1 MPEIHW
7 KALPTIMASRKK
19 KSKKPSATKLPPE
32 KRLESIV
39 FFVDRSLGA
48 KTVPAALRQANL
60 NVEVHADH
68 FADDAP
74 DALWLIECGKRDW
87 VVLAKDK
94 NIKRNPLER
103 QALFQ
108 AGVAAFFL
116 TSANMTGEE
125 MAQAIIKGLT
135 RIANLLH
142 GEKRPFIAR
151 ISPDGQVELWLN
163 HKGKDRLK

>member
-1 MPEIHW
+1 M
-7 KALPTIMASRKK
+7 
-19 KSKKPSATKLPPE
+19 
-32 KRLESIV
+32 
-39 FFVDRSLGA
+39 
-48 KTVPAALRQANL
+48 
-60 NVEVHADH
+60 
-68 FADDAP
+68 
-74 DALWLIECGKRDW
+74 
-87 VVLAKDK
+87 LAKDK